1 MATGIYPPSL
11 LAQSWYFHHNKFCHL
26 SGVHHSKIK
35 LNLKESKAELHR
47 MSVHPRN
54 KKMLYRN
61 KYMCWQ
67 HISSPI
73 SRTKLKP
80 YFHGVQTLI
89 AICSCKQRTT
99 NSTAAF
105 SWSSFTF
112 MWIPK
117 MYQLKGASEFNS
129 EHRQEFVCQEERQS
143 IL

>member
-1 MATGIYPPSL
+1 MAIGIYPPSL
-11 LAQSWYFHHNKFCHL
+11 LAQSWHSHHNKCCHL
-26 SGVHHSKIK
+26 SGVHHGKMK
-35 LNLKESKAELHR
+35 LNLKELKANCIEC
-47 MSVHPRN
+47 
-54 KKMLYRN
+54 LYTPEIRRCFTGIN
-61 KYMCWQ
+61 TCWQ

-99 NSTAAF
+99 NSPAAF

-129 EHRQEFVCQEERQS
+129 EHRQEFICQEERQS